1 MNKKLVEK
9 LSRILSVVYSS
20 QIRAFDL
27 LFLWVQSSLLF
38 LILII
43 KAKKTST
50 THRLSQ
56 ELSAN
61 KTYIA
66 VI

>member
-50 THRLSQ
+50 TH
-56 ELSAN
+56 
-61 KTYIA
+61 
-66 VI
+66 